1 MQWRRQTENNNNR
14 ESWYCPSAH
23 WHLDGVLPDDVTFY
37 IFAVFS
43 VLLHVALIMCIHKFR
58 MSISLQVFT
67 FICVTVVQLVNVN
80 VAFKPR
86 SGVVVEYRTRNRQ
99 VAGSTHTRYSG
110 SNGEQVA
117 NLLCAQANSAS
128 YPQRDGKWVVAT
140 ATGWRLSVAD
150 WGDGVYASCTVSPM
164 ELSSAKTGRVYFFNI
179 FLRRQVFH
187 VYILC
192 LCGEKSVHVH
202 VKKWTCPVLVLES
215 LIVC

>member
-1 MQWRRQTENNNNR
+1 M
-14 ESWYCPSAH
+14 
-23 WHLDGVLPDDVTFY
+23 LPDDVTFY

-128 YPQRDGKWVVAT
+128 YPQRDGK
-140 ATGWRLSVAD
+140 
-150 WGDGVYASCTVSPM
+150 
-164 ELSSAKTGRVYFFNI
+164 
-179 FLRRQVFH
+179 
-187 VYILC
+187 
-192 LCGEKSVHVH
+192 
-202 VKKWTCPVLVLES
+202 
-215 LIVC
+215 